1 MPRLALRLAESRK
14 DARGSFSPVLKLK
27 GDCRVNKNEF
37 IAAVAE
43 SKALAKLDLSKAAV
57 STVIEAV
64 LSTVEGALKK
74 GEEVRLVGF
83 GNFYVSKRAAA
94 KGRNPR
100 TGETIS
106 IKASKLPKF
115 RAGKQLKDTVNG
127 VKK

>member
-1 MPRLALRLAESRK
+1 M
-14 DARGSFSPVLKLK
+14 
-27 GDCRVNKNEF
+27 NKNEF
-37 IAAVAE
+37 IAAICD
-43 SKALAKLDLSKAAV
+43 SKSMAKLDMSKASVA
-57 STVIEAV
+57 TVLDVVLDTIEA
-64 LSTVEGALKK
+64 SLKK

-100 TGETIS
+100 TGEVIN

-115 RAGKQLKDTVNG
+115 RAGKQLKDQVNGG